1 VAGLLGAGRPV
12 VIAPVV
18 TLYGEDLRVD
28 VEAAQRF
35 FRVLADSGV
44 GIFVSGT
51 TGEMPLLDYDEKV
64 LLLEAALDAARG
76 RVPVLVGVGGPDPS
90 MVLAEARALAAL
102 GPDAIVVPTPYYYK
116 PPPFMLE
123 SFYDWLA
130 GRVDA
135 NIIVYTIPSHTGV
148 EIPLPVLERL
158 AAERSNIIGV
168 KATVDSSLY
177 QFQLVRSLKSVRSS
191 FLVLSGF
198 DHLLPYNLAIGGDGG
213 IVAGANIAPLLHKEL
228 AASRG
233 PFDQRL
239 LDSLHSLVILMG
251 MGASVPG
258 ALKTILR
265 ELGIAKTNLVRP
277 PLPPETEAT
286 ERRVVEAWRA
296 SGLDAYFPG
305 AGE

>member
-1 VAGLLGAGRPV
+1 MAGLKGSQPLV
-12 VIAPVV
+12 VAPTV
-18 TLYGEDLRVD
+18 TLYTEDLRVD
-28 VEAAQRF
+28 VEASRRF
-35 FRVLADSGV
+35 FEALAGAGV
-44 GIFVSGT
+44 GIFVAGT
-51 TGEMPLLDYDEKV
+51 TGEMPLLDYDEKI
-64 LLLEAALDAARG
+64 LLLQTALDASKG

-90 MVLAEARALAAL
+90 MVLAEARAMAGM

-135 NIIVYTIPSHTGV
+135 DIIVYTIPSHTGV
-148 EIPLPVLERL
+148 EIPIPVLERL

-177 QFQLVRSLKSVRSS
+177 QFQLARTLKRVRSD

-213 IVAGANIAPLLHKEL
+213 IVAGANIAPLLHKKI
-228 AASRG
+228 AGSRG
-233 PFDQRL
+233 PFEQDL
-239 LDSLHSLVILMG
+239 LDALHNLVALMSL
-251 MGASVPG
+251 GASVPG
-258 ALKTILR
+258 ALKTVLR

-277 PLPPETEAT
+277 PLPPETDAT
-286 ERRVVEAWRA
+286 EKLVVEAWRTYRLE
-296 SGLDAYFPG
+296 SYFPG